1 MSEQFLP
8 LLLSA
13 RQVADLLGIGLSTFW
28 RLHSSG
34 RTPAAVRLGRCT
46 RWRRDEI
53 QRWIFADCPAR
64 DRWEV
69 SRGAR
74 R

>member
-34 RTPAAVRLGRCT
+34 QTPAAVRLGRCT
-46 RWRRDEI
+46 RWNRLELLAWIDAGAPCRDK
-53 QRWIFADCPAR
+53 
-64 DRWEV
+64 WEV
-69 SRGAR
+69 SRGNR